1 MMARTMA
8 VVMTV
13 GQSGSAVDGD
23 STKESDAGDDRLMV
37 VATRVMMIL
46 QFCPAVHTLTN
57 TGGPFLLSES
67 EASFHWIPK
76 SLVLSWRAC
85 SGCSER
91 QSAAVFA

>member
-37 VATRVMMIL
+37 VATRVMMIYSSAL
-46 QFCPAVHTLTN
+46 QCTPLPTQV
-57 TGGPFLLSES
+57 GPFSSQNQKHLFTGVRSP
-67 EASFHWIPK
+67 W
-76 SLVLSWRAC
+76 C
-85 SGCSER
+85 
-91 QSAAVFA
+91 